1 MCMVQQCVAS
11 LKFLPA
17 QLSPFV
23 EIFFYRYIYSNID
36 YAFIVILL

>member
-23 EIFFYRYIYSNID
+23 EIFYRYIYSNID

>member
-17 QLSPFV
+17 QPSPFV
-23 EIFFYRYIYSNID
+23 EIFFIGI
-36 YAFIVILL
+36 FIAILIMLS